1 MWKLAIALALLLGL
15 AAATALVPLRG
26 RTVLDR
32 WNASHGVG
40 DFVERGYR
48 EAKVAL
54 GGQPQRPRPGRTRP
68 ARPPSKQQAR
78 SPRPATPTEDHSD
91 ADRAA
96 VDRIIAEHAAR

>member
-1 MWKLAIALALLLGL
+1 MWKLAIALALLVGL
-15 AAATALVPLRG
+15 AAAVALVPLRG

-32 WNASHGVG
+32 WNASRGVG
-40 DFVERGYR
+40 EFVERSYR

-54 GGQPQRPRPGRTRP
+54 GGRPERPRPGRAHP
-68 ARPPSKQQAR
+68 ARPPPKQQAR
-78 SPRPATPTEDHSD
+78 SSRPATPTEDHSD